1 VVVLLAAAC
10 VVASACS
17 SSSKSATAASST
29 TTGAATSTT
38 RSTLPGGAFK
48 PPLCPTTAGAPISAT
63 RVPGS
68 ASDYDVV
75 SFDGT
80 KIRAHW
86 FPLSKFPP
94 GGTAPTVLKGPGWG
108 ESGDTDTTSTNFGL
122 FGDLSIRALHAA
134 GYNVLTW
141 DPRGFGKSGGTVE
154 TDSADFEG
162 RDVEQLIS
170 WVSEQPGVELDAPNN
185 PRMGMVGA
193 SYGGGIQLVTAAI
206 DCRVD
211 AIVPQI
217 AWNSL
222 GTSLF
227 PAQTVKSGWGDLL
240 YSAAAGRQLDPHITS
255 AHSDGDATGAV
266 TAADQQWFLDR
277 GPGTLVAK
285 IAIPT
290 LFEQGTIDTLFPL
303 EEAVTNYL
311 TLRADG
317 VPTAMLWMCSGHGVC
332 LTNPGD
338 QNLAGEDAIAWLNR
352 YVKNA
357 TTTRLGA
364 PFEYVDQDGVEYTA
378 DQYPLTSA
386 PPIVADGNGT
396 LTLVDGGGS
405 GPAHASGSV
414 GALGGIALPITP
426 SKASHALNIAIVATG
441 AANVVGAPTLTIHYT
456 GTSPAGVRPTRVFA
470 QIVDDASGVVLGNQI
485 TPIDVTLNGTAQTTT
500 VPLEIV
506 AFTARPGAR
515 LTLQLVATTTSF
527 AKPRLGGI
535 IHFTSV
541 HISLPTVTGVT
552 RQPASGSA
560 VR

>member
-1 VVVLLAAAC
+1 
-10 VVASACS
+10 
-17 SSSKSATAASST
+17 
-29 TTGAATSTT
+29 
-38 RSTLPGGAFK
+38 
-48 PPLCPTTAGAPISAT
+48 
-63 RVPGS
+63 VPGS
-68 ASDYDVV
+68 VSDYDIV

-108 ESGDTDTTSTNFGL
+108 QSGDTDTTSTNYGL
-122 FGDLSIRALHAA
+122 FGDLSISALHAA

-154 TDSADFEG
+154 SDSADFEG

-170 WVSEQPGVELDAPNN
+170 WVAQQPGVELDAPNN

-217 AWNSL
+217 AWHSL

-227 PAQTVKSGWGDLL
+227 EAHTVKTGWGDLL
-240 YSAAAGRQLDPHITS
+240 YSAAAGRPLDPHITS
-255 AHSDGDATGAV
+255 AHSDGDATGVV

-277 GPGTLVAK
+277 GPGTLVSK

-303 EEAVTNYL
+303 EEAVTNYSI
-311 TLRADG
+311 LRADG

-338 QNLAGEDAIAWLNR
+338 QNLAGEDTIAWLNR
-352 YVKNA
+352 YVKND
-357 TTTRLGA
+357 TNTRLGA
-364 PFEYVDQDGVEYTA
+364 PFEYVDQNGVEYTA
-378 DQYPLTSA
+378 EEYPPPAA
-386 PPIVADGNGT
+386 PPIVANGSGT

-405 GPAHASGSV
+405 GPAHATGTV
-414 GALGGIALPITP
+414 GVLGGAALPITP
-426 SKASHALNIAIVATG
+426 SKASHALNIAIVAPS
-441 AANVVGAPTLTIHYT
+441 AANIVGAPVLKIQYA
-456 GTSPAGVRPTRVFA
+456 GSAPAGVRPTRVFA
-470 QIVDDASGVVLGNQI
+470 QLVDDATGIVVGNQI
-485 TPIDVTLNGTAQTTT
+485 TPIDVTLDGKTHTAT

-506 AFTARPGAR
+506 AFTSKPGAH
-515 LTLQLVATTTSF
+515 LTLQLVATTIAY
-527 AKPRLGGI
+527 AKPRLGGRI
-535 IHFTSV
+535 DFTAV
-541 HISLPTVTGVT
+541 NIALPTVTGVT
-552 RQPASGSA
+552 RQVGSGSA